1 MNENIEPV
9 VGEDNEE
16 TPEVVAHA
24 AGVLDLQSLKAFKDA
39 ADDGCFSLISYVNTG
54 DTTA

>member
-9 VGEDNEE
+9 VGEDNEG

-39 ADDGCFSLISYVNTG
+39 SDDGCFSLISYVNSG